1 MRKTVKERQDHV
13 SVEDQPLAR
22 FGMGNVFHL
31 LRGDIELP
39 CKDFP
44 VALRLIEHEDKIA
57 VLKDILNFAAAQK
70 VFDILRDGGWD
81 PAPFTKTLPNLHG
94 IGGGLFLFEEQ
105 MKLVHVV
112 AGGFLFSP
120 VYGYSVPHLILHNE
134 HPQLFKLLSKLLDV
148 KADKAV

>member
-1 MRKTVKERQDHV
+1 
-13 SVEDQPLAR
+13 
-22 FGMGNVFHL
+22 MGNVFHL

-70 VFDILRDGGWD
+70 VFDILRDSGWNT
-81 PAPFTKTLPNLHG
+81 APFSETLPNLHG

-134 HPQLFKLLSKLLDV
+134 HPQLFKLLPKLLDV